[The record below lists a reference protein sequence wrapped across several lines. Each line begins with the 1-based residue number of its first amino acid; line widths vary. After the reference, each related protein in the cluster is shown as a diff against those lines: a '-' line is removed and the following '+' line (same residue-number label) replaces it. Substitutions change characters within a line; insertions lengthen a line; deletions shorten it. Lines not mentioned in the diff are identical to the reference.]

1 MCPGARLTSATCIRL
16 FLVHDQLRADGL
28 CWHWLLRAGRGTSIL
43 LSVPRHT
50 HLAKAHQVPTFQ
62 ARRGRLHPRGSYS
75 EHLLPRSPQ
84 SGRKYPRYTN
94 KIVTAVYASA
104 MLREHGRFWKTR
116 LQTQVAEAGSSDG
129 PRGFLPFVLQ
139 VLMFSFMVVHMCT
152 GSQTTG

>member
-43 LSVPRHT
+43 LSVPGHT
-50 HLAKAHQVPTFQ
+50 HLAKAHQVPAFQ

-104 MLREHGRFWKTR
+104 MLREHGRFWKTC
-116 LQTQVAEAGSSDG
+116 LQTQVAEAASSDG

-139 VLMFSFMVVHMCT
+139 ILTFSFTVVHMCT